1 MKAKSITSGL
11 LGLTVAGAVTL
22 GVIDGVTAGAADQS
36 SPRPSATASAPSVHD
51 GPWLGSFKRRDP
63 ATSPETTVLTMRK
76 EGDGIRYVIDVTR
89 PDGPSRQM
97 GAFVRFDGKPY
108 PETGNPT
115 ADYNVFERVDARTLH
130 LVDLKDGKE
139 TARFRITYSA
149 DGRVRTSVSTR
160 PGPDGRPV
168 SSTAIWDRID

>member
-1 MKAKSITSGL
+1 MKPLTSGL
-11 LGLTVAGAVTL
+11 LGLTVAGWLTV
-22 GVIDGVTAGAADQS
+22 GVIDRVMASAAVQS
-36 SPRPSATASAPSVHD
+36 SPRSSTVDTASSVHD
-51 GPWLGSFKRRDP
+51 GPWLGTFKRRDP

-97 GAFVRFDGKPY
+97 AAFVRFDGKPY

-168 SSTAIWDRID
+168 SSTAVWDRID